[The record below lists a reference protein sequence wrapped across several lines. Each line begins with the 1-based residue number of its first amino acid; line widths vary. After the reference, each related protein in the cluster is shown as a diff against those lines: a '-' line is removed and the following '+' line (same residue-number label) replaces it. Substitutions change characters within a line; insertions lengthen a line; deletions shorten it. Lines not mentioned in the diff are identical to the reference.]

1 MSGVCQE
8 KWIEVT
14 LLVTFGQC
22 LLVEII
28 ANDVLRS
35 RAGGM
40 MRETKDVLMTTSL
53 PLSNVII
60 EGELLSDN
68 QLAFGLV
75 EFICRYFQV

>member
-1 MSGVCQE
+1 MPRKVDRGDAACDIWPVSTG
-8 KWIEVT
+8 
-14 LLVTFGQC
+14 G
-22 LLVEII
+22 II
-28 ANDVLRS
+28 AHDVLRS

-40 MRETKDVLMTTSL
+40 MRETKDVLITTSL

-75 EFICRYFQV
+75 ELICRYFQV